1 MMKGE
6 VLRPLA
12 VALCLTITA
21 AMAAAQEE
29 VYFDTIDVEIINLD
43 VIVTDAEGNPQT
55 GLSKDDFEVYVDGGQ
70 VELTNFFAVEGR
82 ELTAVTGGSQRSMP
96 LLSVPPTQ
104 RLNLVVFIDDY
115 NIWPRNRDL
124 LFENL
129 RRYLREQLD
138 SHDRVMLVD
147 YHVPGRVDIAQAFT
161 SDQQQLLRALERIAA
176 TGGPHAVI
184 NSERRM
190 FLAQLQTVIP
200 KDKDVTV
207 TTREFE
213 DTVSAALE
221 HSRSLREIVERG
233 SKRARRSLDL
243 MHRFCEF
250 LAGMP
255 GRKAIL
261 YISDG
266 LPLRPADSLV
276 QAFSRKYEIWFLK
289 NQHYLEDDD
298 SEQLRRTI
306 TSFNLRQFDLVR
318 EFNAL
323 IDQANSSGVAF
334 YPLSVGGF
342 ESPYLEPEVR
352 GNASRMAIRLEDTDL
367 ESSLYRLAEGTG
379 GIALTRTIEV
389 SDLIDRVVADFT
401 SFYSLG
407 YTPPQSTAG
416 EFHKVEVEVKVK
428 REGMSVRHLKGYLEK
443 PILTRLWELTLG
455 ALHYE
460 LEDNPLQV
468 RIKPGEEVRV
478 EGDASYLVG
487 VTIEIPLQKLL
498 LRPVEDFHSGQVSA
512 FVVVRDEATG
522 DVSPSERIEMS
533 IKIPNEE
540 ILEAMGRNAAYPL
553 ELGMSGGRQRISV
566 GVHDHL
572 ARVDS
577 TVSLVITVGEENA
590 HD

>member
-1 MMKGE
+1 MITGE

-12 VALCLTITA
+12 VALCLTTA
-21 AMAAAQEE
+21 AMAAAQDE

-55 GLSKDDFEVYVDGGQ
+55 GLSRDDFDVYVDGGR

-82 ELTAVTGGSQRSMP
+82 ELTSVTGESSRMLP
-96 LLSVPPTQ
+96 LLSTPPTQ

-115 NIWPRNRDL
+115 NIWPRNREL

-129 RRYLREQLD
+129 RRYLREELD
-138 SHDRVMLVD
+138 PRDRVMLV
-147 YHVPGRVDIAQAFT
+147 HFHAPGRVDIPQVFT
-161 SDQQQLLRALERIAA
+161 SDPQQLLDALDRVEAE
-176 TGGPHAVI
+176 GGSHAVV
-184 NSERRM
+184 SGERRM
-190 FLAQLQTVIP
+190 FLMRLQTVIP
-200 KDKDVTV
+200 KDKIVAMTSREYDETV
-207 TTREFE
+207 G
-213 DTVSAALE
+213 SSLA
-221 HSRSLREIVERG
+221 HSRALREIVERG
-233 SKRARRSLDL
+233 SKRTRRSLEVL
-243 MHRFCEF
+243 HRFCEF

-261 YISDG
+261 YVSDG

-276 QAFSRKYEIWFLK
+276 QAFSKKYEIWFLK
-289 NQHYLEDDD
+289 NQHYLDDD
-298 SEQLRRTI
+298 QSQELRRTL
-306 TSFNLRQFDLVR
+306 TSFNLRQFDVVR

-334 YPLSVGGF
+334 YPLSAGGF
-342 ESPYLEPEVR
+342 ESPYLAPEVR
-352 GNASRMAIRLEDTDL
+352 GNVSRMAIRLEDTDL

-379 GIALTRTIEV
+379 GIALTRSVEAD
-389 SDLIDRVVADFT
+389 DLIDRVVTDFT
-401 SFYSLG
+401 FFYSLG
-407 YTPPQSTAG
+407 YTPPQSKAG

-443 PILTRLWELTLG
+443 PTLTRLWELTLG
-455 ALHYE
+455 ALHYD
-460 LEDNPLQV
+460 LEDNPLAV
-468 RIKPGEEVRV
+468 RITPGDEVPV
-478 EGDASYLVG
+478 EGDAGYLVP
-487 VTIEIPLQKLL
+487 VTIEIPLDKLL
-498 LRPVEDFHSGQVSA
+498 LQPVEDFHSGQVSA
-512 FVVVRDEATG
+512 FVVVRDEASG

-540 ILEAMGRNAAYPL
+540 ILEALGRTAAYPL
-553 ELGMSGGRQRISV
+553 ELGMSRGRQRISV